1 MADNFQSQPKPKKP
15 PKDAKTVVVKGKPDS
30 KDDVVASATINEEA
44 LRFIRAYKKS
54 RPKQE

>member
-1 MADNFQSQPKPKKP
+1 MDPLQSKPKSKMP

-30 KDDVVASATINEEA
+30 KDDVVAPSTINEEA